1 MAQLLTL
8 AGQTLRNPVEFSI
21 ENYALTRETGRL
33 INGDMVMDHIA
44 LKKKFIFDYAAIDG
58 PDLKT
63 ILDIINTSTRFYTF
77 TYKDYAGN
85 HSVTVYSGA
94 LKQTQFRT
102 DGNWV
107 WKGTSFALIEK

>member
-8 AGQTLRNPVEFSI
+8 AGKTLKNPVTFSI

-33 INGDMVMDHIA
+33 INGEMVMDHVA
-44 LKKKFIFDYAAIDG
+44 LKKKFIFDYDAIDG
-58 PDLKT
+58 VELKV
-63 ILDIINTSTRFYTF
+63 ILDIINTSTRFYEF
-77 TYKDYAGN
+77 KYKDREGT
-85 HSVTVYSGA
+85 HTKTVYSGA

-107 WKGTSFALIEK
+107 WEGTSFALIER